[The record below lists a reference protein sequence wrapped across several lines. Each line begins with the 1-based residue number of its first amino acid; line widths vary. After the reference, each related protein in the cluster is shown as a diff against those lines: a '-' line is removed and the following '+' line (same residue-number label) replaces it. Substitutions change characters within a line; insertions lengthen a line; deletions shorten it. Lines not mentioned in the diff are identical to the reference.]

1 MTSPSPAPS
10 PSHAPSPGST
20 APAAHT
26 AADVA
31 WLRRAVELAHDC
43 PPSTTAFSVGAVI
56 VDAEGRELASGH
68 SRELAPDFHAEESA
82 LAKLAGTPVP
92 AGATLYSSL
101 EPCSRRA
108 SRPTPCSE
116 LVIASGIRRVV
127 IAWREP
133 DVFVTDCQG
142 VRLMAE
148 SGVDVIEIPELAES
162 ARAANAHL
170 RF

>member
-1 MTSPSPAPS
+1 MTSPSP
-10 PSHAPSPGST
+10 SHSPGSPAS
-20 APAAHT
+20 APAAYS
-26 AADVA
+26 ASDVA

-148 SGVDVIEIPELAES
+148 SGVDVIEIPALAES